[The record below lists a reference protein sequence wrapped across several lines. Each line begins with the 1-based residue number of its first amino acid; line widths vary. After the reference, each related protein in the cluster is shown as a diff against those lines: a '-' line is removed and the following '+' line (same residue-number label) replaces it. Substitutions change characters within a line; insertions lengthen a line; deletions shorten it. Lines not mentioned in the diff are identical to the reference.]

1 METNLHAVLLIMS
14 AIVATFIIWRF
25 GTRKWTVNGSLQ
37 GTVIAVVTV
46 LLLSVAMPR
55 ARYQRHGSSRGCW
68 HSFFTGL

>member
-37 GTVIAVVTV
+37 GTAIRWVTGLLVMVVT
-46 LLLSVAMPR
+46 MPTCAETPAPTTR
-55 ARYQRHGSSRGCW
+55 TE
-68 HSFFTGL
+68 F